1 MCGIAGFIGSKKFL
15 PSKKTIDSC
24 LELMKERG
32 PDYQSYKKDN
42 FFNNTLLF
50 LFSRLSI
57 IDISKKSN
65 LKKIVDGM
73 TPGDL
78 RENDTFIV
86 PFGLGCLTYAHILRS
101 GNFFNKNYAFYSIEN
116 SITTLEVRD
125 EKSFQNLIKLTNL
138 N

>member
-1 MCGIAGFIGSKKFL
+1 
-15 PSKKTIDSC
+15 
-24 LELMKERG
+24 
-32 PDYQSYKKDN
+32 
-42 FFNNTLLF
+42 
-50 LFSRLSI
+50 
-57 IDISKKSN
+57 
-65 LKKIVDGM
+65 M

-125 EKSFQNLIKLTNL
+125 EKSFQNLMKLTNL